1 MRWNQ
6 LADDLPRAKAL
17 SNILCGAAMADGVF
31 EDEERVI
38 VHAMLLK
45 VLGAS
50 ELPAEV
56 AAHLAAFSAETF
68 DISSDIEI
76 LAPETARDR
85 KAILKVTADIV
96 TADRQM
102 EPAERVYLHKMADA
116 LGLDFA
122 DAF

>member
-6 LADDLPRAKAL
+6 LANDLPRAKAL

-31 EDEERVI
+31 EDEEKVVVR
-38 VHAMLLK
+38 AMLLK

-50 ELPAEV
+50 ELPPEIETHLNGFT
-56 AAHLAAFSAETF
+56 AASLNLPH
-68 DISSDIEI
+68 DINV
-76 LAPETARDR
+76 LGPENERSKKD
-85 KAILKVTADIV
+85 LMGVTADV
-96 TADRQM
+96 VKADRQM
-102 EPAERVYLHKMADA
+102 EPTELAYLESLATA

>member
-17 SNILCGAAMADGVF
+17 SNILCGAAMADGDF

-38 VHAMLLK
+38 VRAMLMK

-56 AAHLAAFSAETF
+56 EAHLAAFSAVTL
-68 DISSDIEI
+68 DIHADIKT
-76 LAPETARDR
+76 LAPETSRER
-85 KAILKVTADIV
+85 KTLLKVTADV
-96 TADRQM
+96 MKADSQM
-102 EPAERVYLHKMADA
+102 EPAERVYLEAVAAA